1 MRPLRGHRAHPA
13 AHQHRR
19 ESHRARP
26 STLGGRR
33 GERGGPSVCGG
44 PSELREPLGI
54 AVAALIHI
62 DRGSEEDLG
71 LARPEARFAE
81 GNCPLTP
88 VRRKENGV

>member
-1 MRPLRGHRAHPA
+1 MRRSVDSRGRSAP
-13 AHQHRR
+13 HQQRR
-19 ESHRARP
+19 ESRRASP

-81 GNCPLTP
+81 EDCPLTP
-88 VRRKENGV
+88 VRRKESGV